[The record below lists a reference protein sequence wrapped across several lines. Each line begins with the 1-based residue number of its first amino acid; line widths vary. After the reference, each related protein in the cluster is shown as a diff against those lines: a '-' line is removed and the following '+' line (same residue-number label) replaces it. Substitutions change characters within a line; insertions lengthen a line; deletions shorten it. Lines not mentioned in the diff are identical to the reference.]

1 MFVLIP
7 IIQIE
12 NYIFPFKIVGKR
24 VHVDILFTAHHYH
37 SAVADSLSNWRADW
51 DQSYDRNILTSRFFC
66 FFFIPLSVHMV
77 RPTNPA
83 YGYETTETI
92 FFLEKKKPCL
102 CAAKRSFLIFF
113 VIRKLK
119 FDLLLRRRSCA
130 RDACVP
136 CAKGLSRDTR
146 VKASIEALEEHM
158 RTARCPGR
166 GSRAHLTAA

>member
-1 MFVLIP
+1 MGSKLCQEYSHLQVF
-7 IIQIE
+7 
-12 NYIFPFKIVGKR
+12 FK
-24 VHVDILFTAHHYH
+24 
-37 SAVADSLSNWRADW
+37 
-51 DQSYDRNILTSRFFC
+51 
-66 FFFIPLSVHMV
+66 FFIPLSVHMV

-92 FFLEKKKPCL
+92 FFLEKKAMPL
-102 CAAKRSFLIFF
+102 CCKEELSLFDFFF

-119 FDLLLRRRSCA
+119 FDLFLRRSCA

-146 VKASIEALEEHM
+146 VKASIEALEEHV

-166 GSRAHLTAA
+166 GGRVHLTAA